1 MLGWSVT
8 ENNSPFE
15 AAFADALT
23 ALITTTIRGIIIMNK
38 LGNISFLLALI
49 IALVATAGVSAVNDY
64 MWIMALL
71 GAIFAVMSLSE
82 DNVVEAIVLAIGLQA
97 AATGLNAIPT
107 VGAYIGSFA
116 GHMAGFLMAA
126 ALVVA
131 LRWLWNTGNVMGL
144 MAKS

>member
-1 MLGWSVT
+1 
-8 ENNSPFE
+8 
-15 AAFADALT
+15 
-23 ALITTTIRGIIIMNK
+23 MNK

-49 IALVATAGVSAVNDY
+49 IAVVATAGVAAVNDY

-71 GAIFAVMSLSE
+71 GAVFAIISLSD
-82 DNVVEAIVLAIGLQA
+82 DNVVETIVLAIGLKMA
-97 AATGLNAIPT
+97 AAGLNGIPA
-107 VGAYIGSFA
+107 VGAYIGAFA
-116 GHMAGFLMAA
+116 GHMSGFLMAA